1 MRVFMQIVLVAA
13 GSALG
18 GLTRWGVSVGVPR
31 LLELFRLPAWATA
44 YPWATFLINI
54 TGSLFLGWFST
65 LLTDR
70 LLPENGWL
78 RPDDLRLMLAVGF
91 TGAYTTF
98 STFEY
103 ESDKM
108 LREGDGFAGMTYIFA
123 SVFLGLLAVRL
134 GMLLARWK

>member
-1 MRVFMQIVLVAA
+1 VRVFVQILLVAL

-18 GLTRWGVSVGVPR
+18 GLTRWGVS
-31 LLELFRLPAWATA
+31 LTA
-44 YPWATFLINI
+44 GRFLGSAFPWGTFLINI

-70 LLPENGWL
+70 ILPENSWL
-78 RPDDLRLMLAVGF
+78 SPDDLRLMLAVGF

-108 LREGDGFAGMTYIFA
+108 LREGDGFLAMIYLFG
-123 SVFLGLLAVRL
+123 SVFLGLVAVRA
-134 GMLLARWK
+134 GMWLARWR